1 MRTDTHTL
9 AASAF
14 SKPILHWL
22 DDDKLNLSWLA
33 LLAPSVRS
41 TVPDWLFG
49 LAENR
54 EGPVKLDSFSAPAAG
69 AQEALQR
76 PSRASRLNVG
86 LLSIATAVPPHVITQ
101 RDAITGVSEIFSH
114 QFNDFDRI
122 AAVFASAGIA
132 ERHVTRPFDWYFGA
146 HGWPERTAAYL
157 DGAVALFIEAA
168 QRALDRAGITA
179 DAVDAVVSVSST
191 GIATPSIEVRALK
204 TLGFRRDVQRVPV
217 FGLGC
222 AGGVAGLAVGAGLAM
237 ARPGGVVLLV
247 AVELCSLAVR
257 RDQAT
262 KANMVALAL
271 FGDGAA
277 AVLLSSGPGGLVR
290 VVETGDHTW
299 ADTLDIMG
307 WKVDPVG
314 FGVIFDQ
321 SIPAFAY
328 ERLGPAIDAILE
340 AQAKQRRDIGR
351 FVCHP
356 GGRKVLEAIEGA
368 LGLEPMTLDHEREIL
383 RRFGNMSAPT
393 ALFVLERALQAGLP
407 EHAMLVAL
415 GPGFTVSTATLARSA
430 A

>member
-1 MRTDTHTL
+1 MAESFFAR
-9 AASAF
+9 AS
-14 SKPILHWL
+14 SSP
-22 DDDKLNLSWLA
+22 
-33 LLAPSVRS
+33 R
-41 TVPDWLFG
+41 
-49 LAENR
+49 
-54 EGPVKLDSFSAPAAG
+54 G
-69 AQEALQR
+69 ADPRNASPPR
-76 PSRASRLNVG
+76 SRASRLDVE
-86 LLSIATAVPPHVITQ
+86 LRSVATAVPTHIVTQ
-101 RDAITGVSEIFSH
+101 SDAVKGVAEVFSH
-114 QFNDFDRI
+114 QFSDFDRI

-132 ERHVTRPFDWYFGA
+132 ERRVTRPFEWYFGA

-179 DAVDAVVSVSST
+179 DVVDTVVTVSST
-191 GIATPSIEVRALK
+191 GIATPSIEARALGA
-204 TLGFRRDVQRVPV
+204 LGFRRDVQRVPV

-222 AGGVAGLAVGAGLAM
+222 AGGVAGLAVGADLAM
-237 ARPGGVVLLV
+237 ARPGGVVLVV

-277 AVLLSSGPGGLVR
+277 AAVLTSRPGGAVR
-290 VVETGDHTW
+290 IIETGNHTW
-299 ADTLDIMG
+299 TDTLDIMG
-307 WKVDPVG
+307 WQVDPVG

-328 ERLGPAIDAILE
+328 QRIGPAIDAILE
-340 AQAKQRRDIGR
+340 AQAMQRCDIGR
-351 FVCHP
+351 FICHP
-356 GGRKVLEAIEGA
+356 GGRKVVEALEGA
-368 LGLEPMTLDHEREIL
+368 LGLEPRSLGHEREVL

-393 ALFVLERALQAGLP
+393 ALFVLERALEAGLP

-415 GPGFTVSTATLARSA
+415 GPGFTVSTATLAVGA

>member
-1 MRTDTHTL
+1 MLERS
-9 AASAF
+9 SA
-14 SKPILHWL
+14 
-22 DDDKLNLSWLA
+22 
-33 LLAPSVRS
+33 R
-41 TVPDWLFG
+41 
-49 LAENR
+49 R
-54 EGPVKLDSFSAPAAG
+54 AG

-76 PSRASRLNVG
+76 PSRASRLDVG
-86 LLSIATAVPPHVITQ
+86 VLSVATAVPPHVISQ
-101 RDAITGVSEIFSH
+101 RDAVRGVTEVFSH
-114 QFNDFDRI
+114 QFSDFDRI

-132 ERHVTRPFDWYFGA
+132 ERHVTRPFDWYFGE

-157 DGAVALFIEAA
+157 DGALALFIEAA
-168 QRALDRAGITA
+168 QTALDRAGITA
-179 DAVDAVVSVSST
+179 DAVDAVVTVSST
-191 GIATPSIEVRALK
+191 GIATPSIEARALG

-222 AGGVAGLAVGAGLAM
+222 AGGVAGLALGADLAM
-237 ARPGGVVLLV
+237 ARPGGVVLVV

-277 AVLLSSGPGGLVR
+277 AAVLTSRPGGRPGGAVR
-290 VVETGDHTW
+290 IVETGNHTW
-299 ADTLDIMG
+299 TDTLDIMG
-307 WKVDPVG
+307 WQVDPVG

-321 SIPAFAY
+321 SIPAFTY
-328 ERLGPAIDAILE
+328 GRLGPAIDSILE
-340 AQAKQRRDIGR
+340 AQALQRRDIGR

-356 GGRKVLEAIEGA
+356 GGRKVVEALEGA
-368 LGLEPMTLDHEREIL
+368 LGLEPRSLDHEREIL

-393 ALFVLERALQAGLP
+393 VLFVLERALQAGLP
-407 EHAMLVAL
+407 EHALLVAL